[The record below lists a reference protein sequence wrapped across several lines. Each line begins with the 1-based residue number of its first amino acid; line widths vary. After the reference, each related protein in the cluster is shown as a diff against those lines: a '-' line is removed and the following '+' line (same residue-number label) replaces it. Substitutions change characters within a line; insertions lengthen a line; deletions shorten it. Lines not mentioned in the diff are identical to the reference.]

1 MFKTP
6 AARFN
11 SETLA
16 WSFCDRCLKAHMV
29 ILGDLEQFWV
39 VSMAEAGRL
48 MKGGYEA
55 ATR

>member
-1 MFKTP
+1 
-6 AARFN
+6 
-11 SETLA
+11 
-16 WSFCDRCLKAHMV
+16 MV

-48 MKGGYEA
+48 IKAGYEA